1 MAKRRRGKRRRPSL
15 FLIAALVVLAAGFI
29 TRRVLAPRAMHF
41 LTHRSA
47 PAPEHTVAGR
57 LPPAAPDAG
66 ENLTDAD
73 RRALDQVVRQ
83 RSER

>member
-1 MAKRRRGKRRRPSL
+1 MAKRRRGKRKRPSL

-47 PAPEHTVAGR
+47 PAPEQTVAGR
-57 LPPAAPDAG
+57 LPPAPDAG